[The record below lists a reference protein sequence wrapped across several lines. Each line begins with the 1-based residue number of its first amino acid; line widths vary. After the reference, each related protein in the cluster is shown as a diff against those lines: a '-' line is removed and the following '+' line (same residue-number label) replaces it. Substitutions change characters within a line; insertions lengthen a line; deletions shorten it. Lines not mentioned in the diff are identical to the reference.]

1 MNKQEAQNRKSQLED
16 EIEML
21 NNQIDILEGGDFEDT
36 VPEKET
42 FINAIQAYIEKAEAE
57 IENCNRVIAEAER
70 PAVAPASI
78 PGVEG
83 LTGADVISGL
93 LKLAGILGRG

>member
-42 FINAIQAYIEKAEAE
+42 FINATFFYLWNTLQNDK
-57 IENCNRVIAEAER
+57 V
-70 PAVAPASI
+70 V
-78 PGVEG
+78 
-83 LTGADVISGL
+83 L
-93 LKLAGILGRG
+93 